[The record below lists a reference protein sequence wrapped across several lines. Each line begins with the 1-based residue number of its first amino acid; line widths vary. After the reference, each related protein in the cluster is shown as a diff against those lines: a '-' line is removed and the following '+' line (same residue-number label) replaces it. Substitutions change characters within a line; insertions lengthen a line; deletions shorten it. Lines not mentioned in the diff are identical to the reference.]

1 MPNRMIKES
10 ICTSEQIDEL
20 TPFEETTFYRL
31 MVNADDYGCF
41 DGREKILAARLYPLK
56 EINPADMRAAVDRLA
71 EVGLVVRYTVEGREY
86 LYFPTWFNH
95 QRLRQTKHK
104 FPPPVDEIPDDLPH
118 NAETCGNLP
127 QIAADFSKTPPVA
140 ALARASTSTS
150 TSTSSSSSDSVFDE
164 EQNASD
170 GDHWFN
176 TETKSGSTLK
186 GGEWLSDEDARKLQQ
201 EQDEV
206 LTAAE
211 NAGFDRTNLVRG
223 KLLSLFAEHGR
234 EKMLFAIEES
244 ATHGAANLAYL
255 SAVLTG
261 KGGKKGKTGFE
272 QRDYT
277 AEQEAA
283 VARMMAGSW
292 GDEKED

>member
-10 ICTSEQIDEL
+10 ICTSEQIDAL

-41 DGREKILAARLYPLK
+41 DGREKVLAARLYPLK
-56 EINPADMRAAVDRLA
+56 TINPADMRAAVDRLEA
-71 EVGLVVRYTVEGREY
+71 VGLIARYTVEGREY
-86 LYFPTWFNH
+86 LHFPTWFNH

-104 FPPPVDEIPDDLPH
+104 FPPPVDAISGSLPH
-118 NAETCGNLP
+118 DAETCGKLP
-127 QIAADFSKTPPVA
+127 QIAADFGKMPPVA

-150 TSTSSSSSDSVFDE
+150 TSSSSSSVSSSDSVFDE

-176 TETKSGSTLK
+176 TETKSGSTMK
-186 GGEWLSDEDARKLQQ
+186 DGEWMPDEDARKLQR

-255 SAVLTG
+255 SAVLSG
-261 KGGKKGKTGFE
+261 KGGKKKGGYE

-277 AEQEAA
+277 AEQDAA
-283 VARMMAGSW
+283 VARMMADSW
-292 GDEKED
+292 GDE

>member
-1 MPNRMIKES
+1 MIKES
-10 ICTSEQIDEL
+10 ICTSEQIDAL

-41 DGREKILAARLYPLK
+41 DGREKVLAARLYPLK
-56 EINPADMRAAVDRLA
+56 EINPADMRAAVDRLEA
-71 EVGLVVRYTVEGREY
+71 VGLIARYTVEGREY
-86 LYFPTWFNH
+86 LHFPTWFNH

-104 FPPPVDEIPDDLPH
+104 FPPPVAAIPD
-118 NAETCGNLP
+118 ELP
-127 QIAADFSKTPPVA
+127 QVAASCRKLPQVA

-150 TSTSSSSSDSVFDE
+150 TSNSNSDLVSE
-164 EQNASD
+164 KEQANAHD
-170 GDHWFN
+170 GDDEWI
-176 TETKSGSTLK
+176 SG
-186 GGEWLSDEDARKLQQ
+186 DDARKLQQ

-255 SAVLTG
+255 SAVLSG
-261 KGGKKGKTGFE
+261 KGGKKKGGYE

-277 AEQEAA
+277 AEQDSA
-283 VARMMAGSW
+283 VARMMADSW
-292 GDEKED
+292 GDE

>member
-10 ICTSEQIDEL
+10 ICTSEQIDAL

-41 DGREKILAARLYPLK
+41 DGREKVLAARLYPLK
-56 EINPADMRAAVDRLA
+56 TINPADMRAAVDRLEA
-71 EVGLVVRYTVEGREY
+71 VGLIARYTVEGREY
-86 LYFPTWFNH
+86 LHFPTWFNH

-104 FPPPVDEIPDDLPH
+104 FPPPVDAISGSLPH
-118 NAETCGNLP
+118 DAETCGKLP
-127 QIAADFSKTPPVA
+127 QIAADFGKMPPVA

-150 TSTSSSSSDSVFDE
+150 TSNSNSDSDLVSE
-164 EQNASD
+164 KEQVNAHD
-170 GDHWFN
+170 GDNEWI
-176 TETKSGSTLK
+176 SG
-186 GGEWLSDEDARKLQQ
+186 EDARKLQR

-255 SAVLTG
+255 SAVLSG
-261 KGGKKGKTGFE
+261 KGGKKKGGYE
-272 QRDYT
+272 QRDYSG
-277 AEQEAA
+277 EQAA
-283 VARMMAGSW
+283 AMERMMSDSW
-292 GDEKED
+292 GDE

>member
-10 ICTSEQIDEL
+10 ICTSEQIDAL

-56 EINPADMRAAVDRLA
+56 TINPDDMRAAVDRL
-71 EVGLVVRYTVEGREY
+71 ENVGLIVRYTVEGREY

-104 FPPPVDEIPDDLPH
+104 FPPPVDAIPDNLPH

-127 QIAADFSKTPPVA
+127 QNSADLSKTPPVA
-140 ALARASTSTS
+140 ALARTSTS
-150 TSTSSSSSDSVFDE
+150 TSTSSSTSFSDSVFDE
-164 EQNASD
+164 EQTNGNEWIS
-170 GDHWFN
+170 GD
-176 TETKSGSTLK
+176 
-186 GGEWLSDEDARKLQQ
+186 DARKLQQ

-234 EKMLFAIEES
+234 EKMLFAIEEA

-255 SAVLTG
+255 SAVLSG
-261 KGGKKGKTGFE
+261 KGGKKKTGYE
-272 QRDYT
+272 QRDYS

-283 VARMMAGSW
+283 VARMMSDSW
-292 GDEKED
+292 GDEKAD

>member
-1 MPNRMIKES
+1 MIKES
-10 ICTSEQIDEL
+10 ICTSEQIDAL

-56 EINPADMRAAVDRLA
+56 TINPDDMRAAVDRL
-71 EVGLVVRYTVEGREY
+71 ENVGLIVRYTVEGREY

-104 FPPPVDEIPDDLPH
+104 FPPPVDAIPDNLPH

-127 QIAADFSKTPPVA
+127 QNSADLSKTPPVA
-140 ALARASTSTS
+140 ALARTSTS
-150 TSTSSSSSDSVFDE
+150 TSTSSSTSFSDSVFDE
-164 EQNASD
+164 EQTNGNEWIS
-170 GDHWFN
+170 GD
-176 TETKSGSTLK
+176 
-186 GGEWLSDEDARKLQQ
+186 DARKLQQ

-234 EKMLFAIEES
+234 EKMLFAIEEA

-255 SAVLTG
+255 SAVLSG
-261 KGGKKGKTGFE
+261 KGGKKKTGYE
-272 QRDYT
+272 QRDYS

-283 VARMMAGSW
+283 VARMMSDSW
-292 GDEKED
+292 GDEKAD

>member
-10 ICTSEQIDEL
+10 ICTSEQIDAL

-56 EINPADMRAAVDRLA
+56 TINPDDMRAAVDRLA
-71 EVGLVVRYTVEGREY
+71 EVGLIVRYTVEGREY

-104 FPPPVDEIPDDLPH
+104 FPPPVDAIPDKLPH
-118 NAETCGNLP
+118 DAETCGNLP
-127 QIAADFSKTPPVA
+127 QIAADLSKTPPVA
-140 ALARASTSTS
+140 ARAYTSTS
-150 TSTSSSSSDSVFDE
+150 TSTSSSDSVFDE
-164 EQNASD
+164 EQESGNEWIP
-170 GDHWFN
+170 GD
-176 TETKSGSTLK
+176 
-186 GGEWLSDEDARKLQQ
+186 DARKLQQ

-234 EKMLFAIEES
+234 EKMLFAIEEA

-255 SAVLTG
+255 SAVLSG
-261 KGGKKGKTGFE
+261 KGGKKKNGYE
-272 QRDYT
+272 QRDYSG
-277 AEQEAA
+277 EQQAA
-283 VARMMAGSW
+283 LDRMMSDSW
-292 GDEKED
+292 GDE

>member
-10 ICTSEQIDEL
+10 ICTSGQIDAL

-41 DGREKILAARLYPLK
+41 DGREKILASRLYPLK
-56 EINPADMRAAVDRLA
+56 TINPADMRAAVDRLE
-71 EVGLVVRYTVEGREY
+71 EVGLIVRYTVEGREY

-104 FPPPVDEIPDDLPH
+104 FPPPVDVIPDELPH
-118 NAETCGNLP
+118 DAATCGNLP
-127 QIAADFSKTPPVA
+127 QISAEISKTPPVA
-140 ALARASTSTS
+140 ARAYTSTS
-150 TSTSSSSSDSVFDE
+150 TSTSSSSDSVFDE
-164 EQNASD
+164 EQTEGNEWISD
-170 GDHWFN
+170 D
-176 TETKSGSTLK
+176 
-186 GGEWLSDEDARKLQQ
+186 DARKLQQ

-223 KLLSLFAEHGR
+223 KLLSMFAEHGR

-255 SAVLTG
+255 SAVLSG
-261 KGGKKGKTGFE
+261 KGGKKKGGYE
-272 QRDYT
+272 QRDYSG
-277 AEQEAA
+277 EQAAA
-283 VARMMAGSW
+283 VARMMSDSW
-292 GDEKED
+292 GDEKAD

>member
-1 MPNRMIKES
+1 MIKES

-71 EVGLVVRYTVEGREY
+71 EVGLIVRYTVEGREY

-104 FPPPVDEIPDDLPH
+104 FPPPVDAIPDDLPH

-150 TSTSSSSSDSVFDE
+150 TSTSTSNSNSDSDLVSE
-164 EQNASD
+164 KEQANAHD
-170 GDHWFN
+170 GDDEWI
-176 TETKSGSTLK
+176 SG
-186 GGEWLSDEDARKLQQ
+186 EDARKLQQ

-234 EKMLFAIEES
+234 EKMLFAIEEA

-255 SAVLTG
+255 SAVLSG
-261 KGGKKGKTGFE
+261 KGGKKGKANGYE
-272 QRDYT
+272 QRDYA
-277 AEQEAA
+277 AEQDAA
-283 VARMMAGSW
+283 VARMMSDSW
-292 GDEKED
+292 GDEKTD

>member
-1 MPNRMIKES
+1 
-10 ICTSEQIDEL
+10 
-20 TPFEETTFYRL
+20 
-31 MVNADDYGCF
+31 
-41 DGREKILAARLYPLK
+41 
-56 EINPADMRAAVDRLA
+56 
-71 EVGLVVRYTVEGREY
+71 
-86 LYFPTWFNH
+86 
-95 QRLRQTKHK
+95 
-104 FPPPVDEIPDDLPH
+104 
-118 NAETCGNLP
+118 LP
-127 QIAADFSKTPPVA
+127 QNSADLSKTPPVA
-140 ALARASTSTS
+140 ARAYTSTS
-150 TSTSSSSSDSVFDE
+150 TSTSSSTSSSDSVFDE
-164 EQNASD
+164 EQTNARD

-176 TETKSGSTLK
+176 TETKSGSTLN

-255 SAVLTG
+255 SAVLSG

-292 GDEKED
+292 GDEKAD